1 MDLDWSAADLAF
13 RDEVRAFLAE
23 AVDDEL
29 RAAGTRMTSVYP
41 DHHASIAFQ
50 KKLAARGWGA
60 PSWPREHG
68 GCAWSVVQRYLFAR
82 ERLAAGAPP
91 PPLGIHM
98 VGPAIIRFGTPE
110 QHARFLPGTLSGDIL
125 WSQGYSE
132 PQSGSDLASL
142 QMQAIDDGD
151 DLVCTG
157 SKIWTTHAHVSNWM
171 FALVRSARES
181 RPQQG
186 ITFVLLDMHS
196 PGISV
201 RPIVMSSGEHIQ
213 NQVFFDA
220 VRVPKANVLGK
231 IGDGWTVAKF
241 QLEFERS
248 NLASAPESQLRLDE
262 LRRFAASV
270 RTEDGD
276 SMLDDPLFASRLAAA
291 RVRAT
296 TLEHYE
302 LQALS
307 AIAGGGS
314 PGLAASIMKIVGTEL
329 SQHLTELALDAAGF
343 YGRAYQP
350 QAFRPGG
357 DVMLPHAS
365 DATNGPLAAAAAPL
379 RYLNDRAAT
388 IYAGSTEI
396 QYNILAKAALG
407 L

>member
-1 MDLDWSAADLAF
+1 MDLNWSEAELAF
-13 RDEVRAFLAE
+13 RDEVRAFLAA
-23 AVDDEL
+23 AVDDDL

-50 KKLAARGWGA
+50 KKLHARGWGA
-60 PSWPREHG
+60 PSWPHEYG
-68 GCAWSVVQRYLFAR
+68 GCAWSAVQRYLFTR

-98 VGPAIIRFGTPE
+98 IGPAIIRYGTPD

-132 PQSGSDLASL
+132 PESGSDLASL
-142 QMQAIDDGD
+142 QTSAIDDGD

-171 FALVRSARES
+171 FALVRSSREAK
-181 RPQQG
+181 PQRG

-201 RPIVMSSGEHIQ
+201 RPIIMSSGEHIQ
-213 NQVFFDA
+213 NQVFFEQ
-220 VRVPKANVLGK
+220 VRIPKHNVLGT
-231 IGDGWTVAKF
+231 IGDGWSVAKF
-241 QLEFERS
+241 QLEFERG
-248 NLASAPESQLRLDE
+248 NLASAPELQLRLDE
-262 LRRFAASV
+262 LRAFAASV
-270 RTEDGD
+270 PGEVSG
-276 SMLDDPLFASRLAAA
+276 SLLDDPLFAAKLAAA
-291 RVRAT
+291 RIRAT

-302 LQALS
+302 LQVLS
-307 AIAGGGS
+307 AIASGGS
-314 PGLAASIMKIVGTEL
+314 PGLAASAMKIIGTEL
-329 SQHLTELALDAAGF
+329 SQHLTELALDAAGV

-357 DVMLPHAS
+357 EAMLPHA
-365 DATNGPLAAAAAPL
+365 TGEIHGPLAAAVAPL
-379 RYLNDRAAT
+379 RYLNDRAGT